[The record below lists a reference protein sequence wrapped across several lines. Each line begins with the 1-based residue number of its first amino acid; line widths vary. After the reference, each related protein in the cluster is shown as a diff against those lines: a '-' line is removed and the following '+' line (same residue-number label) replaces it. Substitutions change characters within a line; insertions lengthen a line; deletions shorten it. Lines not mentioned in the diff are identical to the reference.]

1 LEEVSKSPTNCI
13 CEARASE
20 FRPPVADELKVLK
33 ILFERKHSQRTG
45 SVAKIAG
52 GLELVQP
59 IAEDY

>member
-1 LEEVSKSPTNCI
+1 MTKSTENFC
-13 CEARASE
+13 C
-20 FRPPVADELKVLK
+20 
-33 ILFERKHSQRTG
+33 ERKDSQRTE